1 MNRNALIGI
10 VAVALVAAVVAAV
23 LLLRGDGDEAVPA
36 AGATTTSSGPTTT
49 APGETT
55 TTGSVPTTET
65 STTTSAAAYTPVFE
79 EAPCAF
85 TVVTELDISCGY
97 LVVPE
102 DRQAPDNGQ
111 QVRIHVARVQSDN
124 PNAPAD
130 PIVYLDGGPGG
141 ESLDPLQFS
150 LGPTWSDFVANR
162 DMIFFDQ
169 RGVGYSEPSLECTE
183 TRELTFD
190 VIDEDLP
197 AGEYLSLELDALTR
211 CRQRLLAGGIDLAQ
225 YTSEENAADV
235 ADLRIALRIDEWNLL
250 GISYGTRLAETVMR
264 DHPEGIRSVILDST
278 YTPDTDLIE
287 SAPRNFARAL
297 DVFFTGC
304 ATDQACNA
312 AYPNLDDRLFA
323 LVERLDADPLTARV
337 RDVFTQERYDAVVD
351 GQAVLGTVFQGLYS
365 AEIIPVLP
373 QMIAELEQ
381 DDTST
386 LALLATND
394 LANGAFFSYGMHLS
408 VQCNEEVPFTN
419 EAAVA
424 AAATSDPRLEDFF
437 AEASNIG
444 PAIYPI
450 CDMWQSGR
458 ANPVENEPVTS
469 DLPTLVMAGQY
480 DPITPPEWGVGAART
495 LPNSTYVEF
504 PGVGHG
510 ASLSGDCPEAIA
522 LAFIDNPLAEVDR
535 SCVIGMGGPPFI
547 VPGVAAPAI
556 DLVPFEESVF
566 GVTISGVV
574 PDGWE
579 SVSPGAWTRMA
590 TGLDQTTIVQQAA
603 PGLNSPEL
611 VIGLFASQLGFDGE
625 PESNGTVD
633 RGGRTWSLYRGTIDG
648 FAADVALGP
657 GDLMGIVV
665 LVSNA
670 DERDAL
676 FEEVMLPALDAF
688 VAS

>member
-1 MNRNALIGI
+1 MNRNALIGVI
-10 VAVALVAAVVAAV
+10 AAALVVVVVGV
-23 LLLRGDGDEAVPA
+23 LLLRGDGTDTTAAGSTTTSTAVTTTEP
-36 AGATTTSSGPTTT
+36 GATTTTR
-49 APGETT
+49 AA
-55 TTGSVPTTET
+55 PTTEG
-65 STTTSAAAYTPVFE
+65 STTTPPAAYTPVFE

-102 DRQAPDNGQ
+102 DRQAPDNGR
-111 QVRIHVARVQSDN
+111 QVRIHVARVRSDGAD
-124 PNAPAD
+124 APAD

-141 ESLDPLQFS
+141 ESLDALQFS

-169 RGVGYSEPSLECTE
+169 RGVGHSEPSLECTE
-183 TRELTFD
+183 TRQLTFD
-190 VIDEDLP
+190 VIDEDLS
-197 AGEYLSLELDALTR
+197 AEEYLSLEFEALER
-211 CRQRLLAGGIDLAQ
+211 CRQRLLADGVDLTQ

-235 ADLRIALRIDEWNLL
+235 ADLRIALGIDEWNLL

-264 DHPEGIRSVILDST
+264 DHPEGIRSVILDSS

-304 ATDQACNA
+304 AIDVACNA
-312 AYPNLDDRLFA
+312 AYPNLEERLFA
-323 LVERLDADPLTARV
+323 LVERLDADPITARV

-373 QMIAELEQ
+373 QMVAELEQ

-386 LALLATND
+386 LALLATNN

-408 VQCNEEVPFTN
+408 VQCNEEVPFTD
-419 EAAVA
+419 EAAVTA
-424 AAATSDPRLEDFF
+424 AAASDPRLVDFF

-450 CDMWQSGR
+450 CGMWQSGT
-458 ANPVENEPVTS
+458 ADPVENEPVTS

-510 ASLSGDCPEAIA
+510 ASLSGDCPEAVA
-522 LAFIDNPLAEVDR
+522 LAFIDDPLAELDR
-535 SCVIGMGGPPFI
+535 SCVNTMEGPAFV
-547 VPGVAAPAI
+547 VPGVAAPPI
-556 DLVPFEESVF
+556 ELVPFEETVF
-566 GVTISGVV
+566 GITVTGVV
-574 PDGWE
+574 PAGWE
-579 SVSPGAWTRMA
+579 SVSPGAWARMA

-603 PGLNSPEL
+603 PGLNNPEL
-611 VIGLFASQLGFDGE
+611 VIGLFASQLGFDGDPE
-625 PESNGTVD
+625 PGGTVD

-648 FAADVALGP
+648 FATDVAIGP
-657 GDLMGIVV
+657 GDLAGIVI
-665 LVSNA
+665 LVSNVE
-670 DERDAL
+670 ERDAL
-676 FEEVMLPALDAF
+676 FEEVVLPALEAF
-688 VAS
+688 TATQ